1 MAQRDVN
8 GLPDRP
14 MDSPLK
20 PSPSRTRPICRP
32 DVPATDRR
40 SVVAGLGALLA
51 VPALPAA
58 SQAQVAAPA
67 APSAAMPA
75 DGLPT
80 VLLEAKPSLVAF
92 AAGQETQL
100 WTFGGRAPGP
110 EIRARRGENFRARLV
125 NGIARPVSL
134 HWHGVRA
141 ANEADGVTGLTGE
154 AVAPGATADIRF
166 SPPDAGTFIYRPLV
180 PGSSGELQERG
191 LAGVF
196 AVSEDSPPAVDLDRI
211 VAVDD
216 WRLEPDGRHAPFGE
230 AAERAGAGRLGT
242 VLTVNGVR
250 APLKIAAPPG
260 ARIRL
265 RLANLCNARLMRIRF
280 DAIKAYVIAVDSQPT
295 DTFEPLRSTLPFA
308 PGSRY
313 DVIFDVPAEPGAT
326 GAVTALLGEGLPL
339 VQVTAE
345 GDPAVT
351 KRPVLPPV
359 GPLAPNKLLPEAI
372 ALQRA
377 QRGNVVIEG
386 GLRPSAGA
394 GAGWNGDPQ
403 RIWTINGVAGPVS
416 GEKFG
421 KPVLSVKRG
430 TPVVLAMTNRTA
442 FPQAIHIHGHSFRL
456 LHAFDDGWEPYWL
469 DTMILLENQTQRI
482 TFVADNKGRWLIGS
496 TVLERLDTGLS
507 CWFEVT

>member
-1 MAQRDVN
+1 
-8 GLPDRP
+8 
-14 MDSPLK
+14 MDSPST
-20 PSPSRTRPICRP
+20 SPPASS
-32 DVPATDRR
+32 PATPRPAPPAADRR
-40 SVVAGLGALLA
+40 TVVAGLGALLA
-51 VPALPAA
+51 TPALPT
-58 SQAQVAAPA
+58 AAPA
-67 APSAAMPA
+67 QPAPPAAAQALPA
-75 DGLPT
+75 DGLAT
-80 VLLEAKPSLVAF
+80 ALLEAKPSFVAF
-92 AAGQETQL
+92 QAGQETQL

-110 EIRARRGENFRARLV
+110 EIRTRRGESFRARLV

-141 ANEADGVTGLTGE
+141 ANEADGVAGLTGD
-154 AVAPGATADIRF
+154 ATVPGATSDIRF

-180 PGSSGELQERG
+180 PGSAGELQERG

-196 AVSEDSPPAVDLDRI
+196 AVAEDDPPAVDLDRI

-216 WRLEPDGRHAPFGE
+216 WRLEADGRHAAFGE

-242 VLTVNGVR
+242 ILTVNGLR

-260 ARIRL
+260 ARVRL
-265 RLANLCNARLMRIRF
+265 RLASLCNARLMRIRF
-280 DAIKAYVIAVDSQPT
+280 DAIKAYVISVDSQPT

-313 DVIFDVPAEPGAT
+313 DVIFDVPSEPGAT
-326 GAVTALLGEGLPL
+326 GAVTALLGDGLPL

-351 KRPVLPPV
+351 RRPALPPV
-359 GPLAPNKLLPEAI
+359 GPLAPNRLLPEAI

-377 QRGNVVIEG
+377 QRGGVVIEG
-386 GLRPSAGA
+386 GLRPAAGSNPA
-394 GAGWNGDPQ
+394 WTGDPQ
-403 RIWTINGVAGPVS
+403 RIWTVNGVSGPVA
-416 GEKFG
+416 GERFG
-421 KPVLSVKRG
+421 KPILSVKRG

-482 TFVADNKGRWLIGS
+482 TFVADNRGRWLIGS

>member
-1 MAQRDVN
+1 
-8 GLPDRP
+8 
-14 MDSPLK
+14 MDSPSK
-20 PSPSRTRPICRP
+20 SSPGRPSPMHRPGG
-32 DVPATDRR
+32 PAADRR
-40 SVVAGLGALLA
+40 TVVAGLGALLA
-51 VPALPAA
+51 APALPAA
-58 SQAQVAAPA
+58 SLAQAPPSKAAAAALPA
-67 APSAAMPA
+67 N
-75 DGLPT
+75 GLAT
-80 VLLEAKPSLVAF
+80 ALLEAKPSLVSF
-92 AAGQETQL
+92 QAGQETQL

-110 EIRARRGENFRARLV
+110 EIRAKRGESFRARLV

-134 HWHGVRA
+134 HWHGVRGV
-141 ANEADGVTGLTGE
+141 NEADGVAGLTGE
-154 AVAPGATADIRF
+154 ATAPGATSDIRF

-180 PGSSGELQERG
+180 PGSAGELQERG

-196 AVSEDSPPAVDLDRI
+196 VVAEDDPPAVDLDRI

-242 VLTVNGVR
+242 VLTVNGMLV
-250 APLKIAAPPG
+250 PLKIAAPPG
-260 ARIRL
+260 ARVRL
-265 RLANLCNARLMRIRF
+265 RLASLCNARLMRIRF
-280 DAIKAYVIAVDSQPT
+280 DDIKAYVISVDSQPT

-313 DVIFDVPAEPGAT
+313 DVIFDVPAEPGMT
-326 GAVTALLGEGLPL
+326 GAVTALLGNGMPL

-345 GDPAVT
+345 GEPAMT

-359 GPLAPNKLLPEAI
+359 GPLAPNRLLPEAI

-377 QRGNVVIEG
+377 QRGDVVIEG
-386 GLRPSAGA
+386 GLRPAG
-394 GAGWNGDPQ
+394 GANAAWTGDPQ
-403 RIWTINGVAGPVS
+403 RIWTVNGVSGPVA
-416 GEKFG
+416 GDRFG
-421 KPVLSVKRG
+421 KPILSVKRG

-482 TFVADNKGRWLIGS
+482 TFVADNRGRWLIGS